1 MKHLYSLTSLKVL
14 LIVVVMT
21 CSSFARG
28 QSFDYN
34 PYDTVKAKTIHHEF
48 GMSLYSQP
56 NFESLSTFVNLPQ
69 NRSIE
74 FVFLLFWYFYD
85 TVASNP
91 DYKFTNSFNFFYKL
105 HWKDYAF
112 RLGYTSNRLTYRNVV
127 DSTYWNANTLGWF
140 KMYSG
145 TYQMQRLSLGCEK
158 NYSLKRFDF
167 YYALDVAY
175 YWGFI
180 CGSALQ
186 GFGNP
191 DNSYASNI
199 YYSYNYRFNEF
210 GVAPTLGLRFRF
222 WKICALSTEINWNF
236 LYYKAKDTKGFY
248 PTYSQFKVY
257 SNPVSIFAFSMYF

>member
-74 FVFLLFWYFYD
+74 FVFLLFWYYYD

-180 CGSALQ
+180 FYFEQAKQDSAEFRVQEQSWGYAWKYTQNKSRCLHYSDELWKLQ
-186 GFGNP
+186 
-191 DNSYASNI
+191 
-199 YYSYNYRFNEF
+199 R
-210 GVAPTLGLRFRF
+210 
-222 WKICALSTEINWNF
+222 
-236 LYYKAKDTKGFY
+236 
-248 PTYSQFKVY
+248 
-257 SNPVSIFAFSMYF
+257 